1 MAMKMKLSWEVH
13 SLDYQ
18 LKENEK
24 YYKIEQQD
32 VIGSIIKREKL
43 DMNSVFEFEDW
54 MFPII
59 ERNVIENFFHFERAL
74 RLIKNELRFNNF
86 KNYDLL
92 TEYDLRTKWTEM
104 ELKKY
109 RSKEEKFFYDERIP
123 IQNAPVEDKS
133 VVVNNTPK
141 LPEQANY
148 TQGTKNIIN
157 NNTKL
162 GEKEEMIN
170 TKVDEK
176 NEEKSSNNRN
186 IYDDIN
192 NDDIISLP
200 KSAHEK
206 NIKAKIKF
214 EELD

>member
-1 MAMKMKLSWEVH
+1 MKMKLSWEVH

-43 DMNSVFEFEDW
+43 DINSVFEFEDW

-123 IQNAPVEDKS
+123 FQNTPVENKS
-133 VVVNNTPK
+133 VINNTHK
-141 LPEQANY
+141 LPEQLPNRQE
-148 TQGTKNIIN
+148 TNNIIN
-157 NNTKL
+157 NNSKL
-162 GEKEEMIN
+162 REKEEMIN
-170 TKVDEK
+170 TKVEEK
-176 NEEKSSNNRN
+176 NEEKPNNNRN

-192 NDDIISLP
+192 NDDIMSLP

>member
-43 DMNSVFEFEDW
+43 DINSVFEFEDW

-123 IQNAPVEDKS
+123 IQNTPVENKS
-133 VVVNNTPK
+133 VINNTHK
-141 LPEQANY
+141 LPEQLPNRQE
-148 TQGTKNIIN
+148 TNNIIN
-157 NNTKL
+157 NNSKL
-162 GEKEEMIN
+162 REKEEMIN
-170 TKVDEK
+170 TKVEEK
-176 NEEKSSNNRN
+176 NEEKPNNNRN

-192 NDDIISLP
+192 NDDIMSLP

-214 EELD
+214 EEVD

>member
-1 MAMKMKLSWEVH
+1 MKMKLSWEVH

-43 DMNSVFEFEDW
+43 DINSVFEFEDW

-123 IQNAPVEDKS
+123 IQNTPVENKS
-133 VVVNNTPK
+133 VINNTHK
-141 LPEQANY
+141 LPEQLPNRQE
-148 TQGTKNIIN
+148 TNNIIN
-157 NNTKL
+157 NNSKL
-162 GEKEEMIN
+162 REKEEMIN
-170 TKVDEK
+170 TKVEEK
-176 NEEKSSNNRN
+176 NEEKPNNNRN

-192 NDDIISLP
+192 NDDIMSLP

-214 EELD
+214 EEVD